1 MGWMSD
7 EQWSMVSDS
16 IEKKRIA
23 ASAHKQRSHCG
34 KGGSVKFP
42 SDFMTK
48 KELRAMNGPVEEFNL
63 NKPMSWEKF
72 KTIPDDLKITY
83 IKSLRDKFGIPNNAI
98 AEMFGIHAATLC
110 GYLKCLG
117 LGVGKHA
124 GGSVRNWDKD
134 GFAKWCGKEAE
145 ENVEVET
152 VALES
157 KPEAE
162 VVEESH
168 VPCCEANILVPK
180 TGELN
185 FEGDLD
191 DILRTVRMILR
202 GGNVKLNVK
211 WETVE

>member
-1 MGWMSD
+1 MSWMSD

-34 KGGSVKFP
+34 KGGRVKFP
-42 SDFMTK
+42 SDFMSK

-63 NKPMSWEKF
+63 NKPMTWEEF
-72 KTIPDDLKITY
+72 KKLPDDLKITY
-83 IKSLRDKFGIPNNAI
+83 IKSLREKFGIPNNAI
-98 AEMFGIHAATLC
+98 AEMFGVHAATLC

-134 GFAKWCGKEAE
+134 SFAKWCGKE
-145 ENVEVET
+145 T
-152 VALES
+152 
-157 KPEAE
+157 EAGE
-162 VVEESH
+162 IVEESTEPQEASK
-168 VPCCEANILVPK
+168 PCCETDYIVPR
-180 TGELN
+180 TGMLD

-191 DILRTVRMILR
+191 DILRTIRLVLR
-202 GGNVKLNVK
+202 GGNVKISVK
-211 WETVE
+211 WDKVEE

>member
-42 SDFMTK
+42 CDFMSK

-63 NKPMSWEKF
+63 NKPMSWEEF
-72 KTIPDDLKITY
+72 KALPDDLKITY
-83 IKSLRDKFGIPNNAI
+83 IKKLREKFSIPNTAI
-98 AEMFGIHAATLC
+98 AEMFGIHSATLC

-117 LGVGKHA
+117 LGVGKSA
-124 GGSVRNWDKD
+124 GATMRNWDKD
-134 GFAKWCGKEAE
+134 GFAKWCGKETEGVKTDCNWDKDAFAKLCAGE
-145 ENVEVET
+145 GDNT
-152 VALES
+152 
-157 KPEAE
+157 
-162 VVEESH
+162 
-168 VPCCEANILVPK
+168 PCCETNILVPK

-191 DILRTVRMILR
+191 DILRTVRLVLR

>member
-7 EQWSMVSDS
+7 EQYMMVSDS

-42 SDFMTK
+42 SDFMKK

-63 NKPMSWEKF
+63 NKPMSWEEF
-72 KTIPDDLKITY
+72 KALPDDLKITY
-83 IKSLRDKFGIPNNAI
+83 IKKLRERFDIPNNAI
-98 AEMFGIHAATLC
+98 AEMLGVHAATLC

-117 LGVGKHA
+117 LGVGKNA
-124 GGSVRNWDKD
+124 GGGRKWDKD
-134 GFAKWCGKEAE
+134 GFAEWCGKKDET
-145 ENVEVET
+145 ENMPDVE
-152 VALES
+152 S
-157 KPEAE
+157 E
-162 VVEESH
+162 VIEESH
-168 VPCCEANILVPK
+168 TPCCETNILVPK

-191 DILRTVRMILR
+191 DILRTVRMVLR
-202 GGNVKLNVK
+202 GGNVKINVK

>member
-42 SDFMTK
+42 CDFMSK

-63 NKPMSWEKF
+63 NKPMSWEEF
-72 KTIPDDLKITY
+72 KDLPDDLKITY
-83 IKSLRDKFGIPNNAI
+83 IKKLREKFSIPNTAI
-98 AEMFGIHAATLC
+98 AEMFGIHSATLC

-134 GFAKWCGKEAE
+134 GFAKWCGVADDTEAE
-145 ENVEVET
+145 TVES
-152 VALES
+152 ES
-157 KPEAE
+157 KPEVE
-162 VVEESH
+162 VVQESSK
-168 VPCCEANILVPK
+168 PCCETHILVPK

-191 DILRTVRMILR
+191 DILRTVRMVLR
-202 GGNVKLNVK
+202 GGNVKLNVR
-211 WETVE
+211 WEICE

>member
-42 SDFMTK
+42 CDFMSK

-63 NKPMSWEKF
+63 NKPMSWEEF
-72 KTIPDDLKITY
+72 KALPDDLKITY
-83 IKSLRDKFGIPNNAI
+83 IKKLREKFGIPNTAI
-98 AEMFGIHAATLC
+98 AEMFGIHSATLC

-134 GFAKWCGKEAE
+134 SFAKWCGVADE
-145 ENVEVET
+145 VEVVSEET
-152 VALES
+152 DTA
-157 KPEAE
+157 
-162 VVEESH
+162 VVETENK
-168 VPCCEANILVPK
+168 PCCETNILVPK

-191 DILRTVRMILR
+191 DILRTVRMVLC
-202 GGNVKLNVK
+202 GGNVKISVR
-211 WETVE
+211 WEICE

>member
-42 SDFMTK
+42 CDFMSK

-63 NKPMSWEKF
+63 NKPMSWEEF
-72 KTIPDDLKITY
+72 KALPDDLKITY
-83 IKSLRDKFGIPNNAI
+83 IKKLREKFGIPNTAI
-98 AEMFGIHAATLC
+98 AEMFGIHSATLC

-124 GGSVRNWDKD
+124 GASVRNWDKD
-134 GFAKWCGKEAE
+134 GFAKWCGVADE
-145 ENVEVET
+145 VEVVSEET
-152 VALES
+152 EN
-157 KPEAE
+157 K
-162 VVEESH
+162 
-168 VPCCEANILVPK
+168 PCCETNILVPK

-191 DILRTVRMILR
+191 DILRTVRMVLR
-202 GGNVKLNVK
+202 GGKVKISVR
-211 WETVE
+211 WEICE